1 MIYAAPFKMNKT
13 DSAITNVFGKAKYF
27 GLYNDETQET
37 KAIVN
42 ENTGGPL
49 ILEELKVLG
58 VETILTPHLGPRP
71 LQIAHQ
77 LGMRVFYCGAD
88 RILLE
93 EAVLSFKAGSFPEI
107 TTQNIEQYHSH

>member
-27 GLYNDETQET
+27 GLYNDETKET
-37 KAIVN
+37 KVIENVN
-42 ENTGGPL
+42 QGGPL

-71 LQIAHQ
+71 LQITHQ
-77 LGMRVFYCGAD
+77 LGMRVFYSGAD

-93 EAVLSFKAGSFPEI
+93 PAVEAFKAGNFPEI
-107 TTQNIEQYHSH
+107 TEHNIEQYHSH